1 MRQNREDR
9 RGDFHRMD
17 SSPGQLGTPGSRTS
31 SVLPD
36 LLTQVSYIICKFQI
50 LYMINFDSI
59 FVQLMAQKI
68 WSFHAEHTAHT
79 SVNFGEQVVTTQF
92 KSM

>member
-1 MRQNREDR
+1 LRQNREDR

-36 LLTQVSYIICKFQI
+36 LLTQVSDVLCKFQV
-50 LYMINFDSI
+50 LYMIDSDSL
-59 FVQLMAQKI
+59 FC
-68 WSFHAEHTAHT
+68 
-79 SVNFGEQVVTTQF
+79 SVYGG
-92 KSM
+92 KSMDISCRTYHPHC